1 MDTAKVRFGNL
12 AYTNYYELF
21 IKPSWGGGGSTG
33 KAPFLEFIETNKD
46 IYKVDVDFI
55 TRELGILCSE
65 AVLPASSYA
74 TSEVKDNFMG
84 VTQEFA
90 HTRLFTD
97 IDLTFY
103 IDKDYRV
110 LNFFEAWMNYISGGG
125 EMPLSPTPGYYRRF
139 NYPNNYKNKEG
150 VYIKKFERDFATAG
164 ERSITYQLIN
174 AFPKSMASI
183 PVAYGGA
190 DLLKVSVSF
199 NYDYYIVNREQAAE
213 SNTSLTGNYFQEN
226 KSIINSELGIID
238 DAPFGQTG
246 SDLTFSPT
254 DQDKTQSYINFRSTG
269 QNPDSIYYNK

>member
-1 MDTAKVRFGNL
+1 MSSPPAISGLSMDTAKVKFGDL

-21 IKPSWGGGGSTG
+21 IKPSWGGVGSTG
-33 KAPFLEFIETNKD
+33 KAPFLEFIEKNKLSYNVD
-46 IYKVDVDFI
+46 IDFI

-103 IDKDYRV
+103 IDRDYRV

-125 EMPLSPTPGYYRRF
+125 EMPLSSTPGYYRRF
-139 NYPNNYKNKEG
+139 NYPNNYKNKDG

-164 ERSITYQLIN
+164 ERSVTYQLVN

-199 NYDYYIVNREQAAE
+199 NYDYYMVYREQAKDSTSTSTDNSIVTSE
-213 SNTSLTGNYFQEN
+213 SL
-226 KSIINSELGIID
+226 NSAIKLGFPI
-238 DAPFGQTG
+238 PQLGPNN
-246 SDLTFSPT
+246 S
-254 DQDKTQSYINFRSTG
+254 N
-269 QNPDSIYYNK
+269 NN

>member
-1 MDTAKVRFGNL
+1 MDTAKVRFGDL

-21 IKPSWGGGGSTG
+21 IKPSWGVDSSTG
-33 KAPFLEFIETNKD
+33 KAPFLEFIEKPENKLIYNVD
-46 IYKVDVDFI
+46 IDFI

-125 EMPLSPTPGYYRRF
+125 KEPLSSTPGYYRRF
-139 NYPNNYKNKEG
+139 NYPNNYKNKDG

-164 ERSITYQLIN
+164 ERSVTYQLVN

-190 DLLKVSVSF
+190 DVLKVSVSF
-199 NYDYYIVNREQAAE
+199 NYDYYIVYREQAPPETAASTNITEE
-213 SNTSLTGNYFQEN
+213 SLINTI
-226 KSIINSELGIID
+226 KSGFFPI
-238 DAPFGQTG
+238 PQ
-246 SDLTFSPT
+246 
-254 DQDKTQSYINFRSTG
+254 
-269 QNPDSIYYNK
+269 

>member
-1 MDTAKVRFGNL
+1 MSSRIPAISGISMDTAKVRFGNL

-103 IDKDYRV
+103 IDRDYRV

-125 EMPLSPTPGYYRRF
+125 EVPLNSTPGYYRRF
-139 NYPNNYKNKEG
+139 NYPNNYKNKDG
-150 VYIKKFERDFATAG
+150 IFIKKFERDFATDKQ
-164 ERSITYQLIN
+164 RSVTYQLVN
-174 AFPKSMASI
+174 AFPKNMASI

-199 NYDYYIVNREQAAE
+199 NYDYYIVNREQAAD
-213 SNTSLTGNYFQEN
+213 STST
-226 KSIINSELGIID
+226 STDNSLVTPQSLKKAIELGFPI
-238 DAPFGQTG
+238 P
-246 SDLTFSPT
+246 
-254 DQDKTQSYINFRSTG
+254 QSVPKN
-269 QNPDSIYYNK
+269 NN

>member
-1 MDTAKVRFGNL
+1 MSSRIPAISGISMDTAKAKFGNL

-21 IKPSWGGGGSTG
+21 IKPSWGGFCSTC
-33 KAPFLEFIETNKD
+33 KALFLEFIEKNKD
-46 IYKVDVDFI
+46 IYNVDVDFI

-103 IDKDYRV
+103 IDRDYRV

-125 EMPLSPTPGYYRRF
+125 EAPLDSTPGYYRRF
-139 NYPNNYKNKEG
+139 NYPNNYKNKDG
-150 VYIKKFERDFATAG
+150 VYIKKFERDFATSG
-164 ERSITYQLIN
+164 QRSITYQLVN
-174 AFPKSMASI
+174 AFPKNMASI

-199 NYDYYIVNREQAAE
+199 NYDYYIVNREQAPPETAA
-213 SNTSLTGNYFQEN
+213 STQEPASRDPI
-226 KSIINSELGIID
+226 KDLLLGVSQYGD
-238 DAPFGQTG
+238 GTQ
-246 SDLTFSPT
+246 PT
-254 DQDKTQSYINFRSTG
+254 
-269 QNPDSIYYNK
+269 PP

>member
-1 MDTAKVRFGNL
+1 MNTAKVKFGDL

-21 IKPSWGGGGSTG
+21 IKPSWGGVGSTG
-33 KAPFLEFIETNKD
+33 KAPFLEFIEKNKE

-103 IDKDYRV
+103 IDRDYRV

-125 EMPLSPTPGYYRRF
+125 RNHYLQLQVTIDALIIQIIIKIKTVYTLKSLNVTLQPPV
-139 NYPNNYKNKEG
+139 KE
-150 VYIKKFERDFATAG
+150 VL
-164 ERSITYQLIN
+164 LIN
-174 AFPKSMASI
+174 S
-183 PVAYGGA
+183 
-190 DLLKVSVSF
+190 
-199 NYDYYIVNREQAAE
+199 
-213 SNTSLTGNYFQEN
+213 
-226 KSIINSELGIID
+226 
-238 DAPFGQTG
+238 
-246 SDLTFSPT
+246 
-254 DQDKTQSYINFRSTG
+254 
-269 QNPDSIYYNK
+269 